1 MLIRIGYD
9 IRFDLEVPAPV
20 VATLSVHPSR
30 RQDLQEPGVAAGA
43 GRGDPA

>member
-9 IRFDLEVPAPV
+9 IRFDLDVPAPV
-20 VATLSVHPSR
+20 VAMLSVHPSR
-30 RQDLQEPGVAAGA
+30 RQERRCAGVAAGA